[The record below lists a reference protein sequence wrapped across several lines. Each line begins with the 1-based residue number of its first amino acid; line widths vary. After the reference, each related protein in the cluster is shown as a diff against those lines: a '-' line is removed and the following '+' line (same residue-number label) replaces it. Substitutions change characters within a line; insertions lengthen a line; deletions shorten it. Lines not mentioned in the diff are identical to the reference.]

1 MIQTIPF
8 RKKVALAREAAKAA
22 LVFLALNAV
31 WEAVQMPLYTLWQKG
46 NSHEIT
52 FALVHCTVGD
62 LLIGVTVAAV
72 SAAALRLLTKSDP
85 KLVPST
91 FLSVF
96 LVIGIGYTVFS
107 EWLNVHALANWTYTD
122 QMPVIPPFGTGLTPL
137 LQWLIVPTLT
147 YAFLARRR
155 SS

>member
-1 MIQTIPF
+1 M
-8 RKKVALAREAAKAA
+8 
-22 LVFLALNAV
+22 FLALNAV

-107 EWLNVHALANWTYTD
+107 EWLNVHVRGNWAYTAL
-122 QMPVIPPFGTGLTPL
+122 MPLVPPLGTGLTPL
-137 LQWLIVPTLT
+137 LQWIIIPLLT
-147 YAFLARRR
+147 WITVGDLVRSRLAGRPADVGGNV
-155 SS
+155 S

>member
-1 MIQTIPF
+1 MTKTILFPKNDSLV
-8 RKKVALAREAAKAA
+8 RRAAEAA
-22 LVFLALNAV
+22 LVFFALNAV
-31 WEAVQMPLYTLWQKG
+31 WEAAQMPLYTLWQKG
-46 NSHEIT
+46 SSHEIT

-107 EWLNVHALANWTYTD
+107 EWLNVHALATWTYTD
-122 QMPVIPPFGTGLTPL
+122 QMPVVPPFGTGLTPL

>member
-1 MIQTIPF
+1 MTKTIPF
-8 RKKVALAREAAKAA
+8 RKRVALVGEAARAA
-22 LVFLALNAV
+22 LVFFALNAV
-31 WEAVQMPLYTLWQKG
+31 WEAAQIPLYTLWQQG
-46 NSHEIT
+46 SWQEIT
-52 FALVHCTVGD
+52 IALVHCTVGD
-62 LLIGVTVAAV
+62 LLIGITVAAV
-72 SAAALRLLTKSDP
+72 SAAVLRLLTKSDP

-91 FLSVF
+91 FLCVF

-107 EWLNVHALANWTYTD
+107 EWLNVHALATWTYTD
-122 QMPVIPPFGTGLTPL
+122 QMPVVPPFGTGLTPL